1 MLKIILSGCLGKVG
15 QAIVAAVKDNDEFE
29 ICAGVDKMAAN
40 AQTDFPVYS
49 DIAKC
54 QEKAD
59 VIIDFSRPEALP
71 PLLRYAQ
78 QHKLPMVL
86 ASTGYNQNDIR
97 SIEYASENIPI
108 LRSSNMSLGI
118 NLLKDLAAKA
128 SAILNSTY
136 DIEIIEK
143 HHNTKV
149 DAPSGTAIMLAD
161 AINDAAGGDLEYIY
175 DRHERRCARPKR
187 ELGLHAIRGGT
198 ITGEHT
204 ILFAGQDEVV
214 ELTHQ
219 AYSRR
224 IYAVGA
230 LRAAQF
236 ICNLPCGL
244 YDMSSLLTQQQIITH
259 AYASESDVLI
269 TVSSIKDPALVN
281 NIFIQLKDAEIIID
295 IISQPT
301 PVNGLYTL
309 SISVPKNLA
318 DKAYRI
324 IKDLASSEETVELI
338 DDIAKLTVEGSGMA
352 HHAGATGQVIGILS
366 ELSIPILLIT
376 TSETKITC
384 CIPKLHASKALS
396 ALKACFT
403 TEGENQ

>member
-1 MLKIILSGCLGKVG
+1 
-15 QAIVAAVKDNDEFE
+15 
-29 ICAGVDKMAAN
+29 
-40 AQTDFPVYS
+40 
-49 DIAKC
+49 
-54 QEKAD
+54 
-59 VIIDFSRPEALP
+59 
-71 PLLRYAQ
+71 
-78 QHKLPMVL
+78 
-86 ASTGYNQNDIR
+86 
-97 SIEYASENIPI
+97 
-108 LRSSNMSLGI
+108 
-118 NLLKDLAAKA
+118 
-128 SAILNSTY
+128 
-136 DIEIIEK
+136 
-143 HHNTKV
+143 
-149 DAPSGTAIMLAD
+149 
-161 AINDAAGGDLEYIY
+161 
-175 DRHERRCARPKR
+175 
-187 ELGLHAIRGGT
+187 
-198 ITGEHT
+198 
-204 ILFAGQDEVV
+204 
-214 ELTHQ
+214 
-219 AYSRR
+219 
-224 IYAVGA
+224 
-230 LRAAQF
+230 
-236 ICNLPCGL
+236 
-244 YDMSSLLTQQQIITH
+244 MSSLLTQQQIITH

-384 CIPKLHASKALS
+384 CIPKLHASEALS

>member
-161 AINDAAGGDLEYIY
+161 AT
-175 DRHERRCARPKR
+175 R
-187 ELGLHAIRGGT
+187 
-198 ITGEHT
+198 
-204 ILFAGQDEVV
+204 
-214 ELTHQ
+214 
-219 AYSRR
+219 
-224 IYAVGA
+224 
-230 LRAAQF
+230 
-236 ICNLPCGL
+236 
-244 YDMSSLLTQQQIITH
+244 SSL
-259 AYASESDVLI
+259 
-269 TVSSIKDPALVN
+269 PARMKSLN
-281 NIFIQLKDAEIIID
+281 
-295 IISQPT
+295 
-301 PVNGLYTL
+301 
-309 SISVPKNLA
+309 
-318 DKAYRI
+318 
-324 IKDLASSEETVELI
+324 
-338 DDIAKLTVEGSGMA
+338 
-352 HHAGATGQVIGILS
+352 
-366 ELSIPILLIT
+366 
-376 TSETKITC
+376 
-384 CIPKLHASKALS
+384 
-396 ALKACFT
+396 
-403 TEGENQ
+403 